1 MLALKDVK
9 NYLNITWED
18 EDTDGRVKGAAA
30 RAQSSVREL
39 IGAVWLKFVDL
50 SAEEST
56 ESESSGT
63 EAEQL
68 FLDACRYI
76 YNDAYEDFRRN
87 FSETIISQRI
97 KYSVLAEREEREE
110 QENA

>member
-1 MLALKDVK
+1 MLTLKDIK

-30 RAQSSVREL
+30 RAQSAVREL
-39 IGAVWLKFVDL
+39 IGAVNLQFADL
-50 SAEEST
+50 SAEESA

-76 YNDAYEDFRRN
+76 YNDAYEDFRKN
-87 FSETIISQRI
+87 FSDTIISQRI
-97 KYSVLAEREEREE
+97 KYSVLAETEV
-110 QENA
+110 QDNA

>member
-39 IGAVWLKFVDL
+39 IGAVWLKFVDF

-68 FLDACRYI
+68 SLTLAVISITTHTRI
-76 YNDAYEDFRRN
+76 SAGIFRRRL
-87 FSETIISQRI
+87 FP
-97 KYSVLAEREEREE
+97 SV
-110 QENA
+110 